1 MSSPSINR
9 TGRLETYSYDDQV
22 VRLFVIATIIW
33 GALAMLFGVTI
44 AFQLAT
50 WKMNFGLEWI
60 TFGRL

>member
-33 GALAMLFGVTI
+33 GALAMLF
-44 AFQLAT
+44 
-50 WKMNFGLEWI
+50 E
-60 TFGRL
+60 